1 MLNTKQKDCDRLM
14 LFSQLVSGL
23 SDKCAIELLRGG
35 PAPDVTDV
43 ALLDGRE
50 EHYDD
55 GIVYFGYASQFAAA
69 AVLPCQFIAAGDGKF
84 PDGAAMCCAARTK
97 ESDLFLAFNLSH
109 KLIDLST
116 GRGLYDELIA
126 IADQKRD
133 IAAILNTAAVRLGNS
148 LVFSDAEYR
157 VISSAS
163 SIPVVDPLWVNYI
176 RQGYCPYEFVSGA
189 AQLESVRMAPFTT
202 DSFEVTCS
210 ESPYQKLASKVLVHG
225 VQVGFVLMIASE
237 TRVTLAHFDMLKSVG
252 LALAYEIEKYDACLF
267 RGIDRYQQVLY
278 SLLIG
283 ASAEDLAPQ
292 LSALKFSGSM
302 AALCVR
308 QKRYLGQQHLKTV
321 IGDGLCRALPGTH
334 TAYYEDNIAAVLP
347 LEDGISLRPETLEI
361 LSSFSEK
368 QFVSIGVSY
377 SFTRIENFAAHYQQA
392 LAALDMAGRFGSA
405 DGLVQY
411 GDYAFF
417 DLLGHCSEGVK
428 PGMFCHPALELLR
441 QHDLK
446 NGSELYKTLRCY
458 VDTGGSIKDTAEKLF
473 IHRNSLSYRLDCIGK
488 IVGIDI
494 NDPATQYALRFSF
507 DIDRYMGLDK

>member
-1 MLNTKQKDCDRLM
+1 M
-14 LFSQLVSGL
+14 LFSQLVSEL
-23 SDKCAIELLRGG
+23 AEKCTIELLRDGT
-35 PAPDVTDV
+35 APDVTDV
-43 ALLDGRE
+43 ALIDGRE

-69 AVLPCQFIAAGDGKF
+69 DVLPCQFIAAGSGVF
-84 PDGAAMCCAARTK
+84 PDGAVMRCAARAK

-109 KLIDLST
+109 KLIDFST

-133 IAAILNTAAVRLGNS
+133 VAAILNTAAVRLGNS
-148 LVFSDAEYR
+148 LVFSDMEYR

-176 RQGYCPYEFVSGA
+176 KQGYCPYEFVVGA

-202 DSFEVTCS
+202 DAFEVTCP
-210 ESPYQKLASKVLVHG
+210 ESPYRKLSSKVLVHG
-225 VQVGFVLMIASE
+225 VQVGFLLMIASE
-237 TRVTLAHFDMLKSVG
+237 TRITLAHFDMLKCVS
-252 LALAYEIEKYDACLF
+252 LALAYEIEKYEAYLF

-292 LSALKFSGSM
+292 LSALKFSGNM

-334 TAYYEDNIAAVLP
+334 TAYYEDSIAAVLP
-347 LEDGISLRPETLEI
+347 LEDGISLPAETLKI
-361 LSSFSEK
+361 LSSFSKK

-377 SFTRIENFAAHYQQA
+377 SFTRIENFAGHYEQA
-392 LAALDMAGRFGSA
+392 LSALNMAGRLNCT
-405 DGLVQY
+405 DGVIQY
-411 GDYAFF
+411 GDYALY
-417 DLLGHCSEGVK
+417 DLLDHCREGSN
-428 PGMFCHPALELLR
+428 PGMFCHPALERLR
-441 QHDLK
+441 QHDQK
-446 NGSELYKTLRCY
+446 NSSELYKTLRCY
-458 VDTGGSIKDTAEKLF
+458 VDTGGSIKETAEVLF
-473 IHRNSLSYRLDCIGK
+473 IHRNSLAYRLDCIEK

-494 NDPATQYALRFSF
+494 NDPGTQYALRFSF